1 MINYSRRYILI
12 SSYCQTD
19 NAAPVDVVVVE
30 QAASATPIKTRVAP
44 DGMRYTWAE
53 FESYFDADIAAAI
66 WEAAEVVAAPE
77 LRPFLA

>member
-30 QAASATPIKTRVAP
+30 HAASATPIETRLAP
-44 DGMRYTWAE
+44 DG
-53 FESYFDADIAAAI
+53 
-66 WEAAEVVAAPE
+66 VG
-77 LRPFLA
+77 